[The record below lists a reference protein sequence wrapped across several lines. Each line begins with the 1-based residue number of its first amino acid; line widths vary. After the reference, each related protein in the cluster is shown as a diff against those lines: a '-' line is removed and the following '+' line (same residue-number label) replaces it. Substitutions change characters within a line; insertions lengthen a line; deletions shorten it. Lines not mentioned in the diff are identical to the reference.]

1 MESVCAGTV
10 GRALSS
16 ACLDRFS
23 VRKICYQINLQPS
36 LGGGEIYTRFLTHA
50 LSSMGWDSIL
60 VVARDASFW
69 KAFMP
74 SGVHYRSV
82 WDMASL
88 QSALPEHPALIL
100 THSALPEEMAPAV
113 ASRHRLCGVVHMP
126 LYERSPRGLQHYHR
140 LFAVSDHVRN
150 SALSHGLANL
160 HPEPL
165 YAVADLAPRGE
176 SRAVMSGSPYEWDRR
191 KFRDRFL
198 GWGQRTFNIN
208 AGGVPYS
215 RSSEISIGIVS
226 RLTPIKQFPEM
237 LSILAPFIAKHAGV
251 KLEIFGSGGYA
262 SIRDMMRAL
271 LPARGQVRWWGPQSD
286 VAAVYRN
293 LDYVI
298 SGLPEKEALGLNLI
312 EAQMCGTP
320 VLAVRAPPFT
330 ETVVDKVS
338 GYLFCDPRK
347 DEGREFA
354 QLLDHL
360 GDRDIRPDPR
370 RATEHLARFSA
381 AAFQA
386 RLERALEALV

>member
-1 MESVCAGTV
+1 M
-10 GRALSS
+10 
-16 ACLDRFS
+16 
-23 VRKICYQINLQPS
+23 RKVCYQINLQPS

-50 LSSMGWDSIL
+50 LSSLGWDSVL

-69 KAFMP
+69 KGFMP
-74 SGVHYRSV
+74 SNVEYRPV

-88 QSALPEHPALIL
+88 QSALPVDPAFIL

-113 ASRHRLCGVVHMP
+113 AARHRLCGLVHMP
-126 LYERSPRGLQHYHR
+126 LYERSPRGFRHYHR
-140 LFAVSDHVRN
+140 LFAVSEHVRS
-150 SALSHGLANL
+150 SALSHGLSNV

-165 YAVADLAPRGE
+165 YAVADLAPRGQPNAV
-176 SRAVMSGSPYEWDRR
+176 RAGSPYEWDRR
-191 KFRDRFL
+191 KFRDRLL
-198 GWGQRTFNIN
+198 GWGQQTFNIN
-208 AGGVPYS
+208 VGGQLYS
-215 RSSEISIGIVS
+215 RPSEVSIGIVS

-237 LSILAPFIAKHAGV
+237 LSILAPFIADHPEL

-262 SIRDMMRAL
+262 SIRDMMKAL
-271 LPARGQVRWWGPQSD
+271 LPARKRVRWWGPQSD

-312 EAQMCGTP
+312 ESQMCGTP

-347 DEGREFA
+347 DGGQDFA
-354 QLLDHL
+354 RLLDRL
-360 GDRDIRPDPR
+360 GDRNSRPDPR
-370 RATEHLARFSA
+370 CATEHLARFSA
-381 AAFQA
+381 AAFEA
-386 RLERALEALV
+386 RLGRALQALG